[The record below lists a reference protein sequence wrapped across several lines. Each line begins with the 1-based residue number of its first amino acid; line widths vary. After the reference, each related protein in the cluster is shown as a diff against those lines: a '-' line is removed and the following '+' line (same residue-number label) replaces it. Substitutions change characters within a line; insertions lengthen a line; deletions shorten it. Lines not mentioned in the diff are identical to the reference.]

1 MLPKWSIIRLMQYF
15 CVILLSTLLK
25 NMFIGFVGGFMLG
38 MIWHSNDK
46 KEKLEQESQKK
57 EDNQ

>member
-1 MLPKWSIIRLMQYF
+1 MQYF